1 MFRHSPEGVV
11 IVAAAVEPIGAPVP
25 GPSVPIPPVGMSA
38 RARLDFDVLMRHLM
52 VVGFAALAA
61 WTVVS
66 TTGLALGL
74 TRISPRAT
82 LRFLLAVLVLVF
94 ARRAYWEIRE
104 WRWRRLPPDER
115 FGFANP
121 IREVP
126 RSSERPGDV
135 SDGGFGLEGASEAR
149 R

>member
-1 MFRHSPEGVV
+1 
-11 IVAAAVEPIGAPVP
+11 
-25 GPSVPIPPVGMSA
+25 MSA
-38 RARLDFDVLMRHLM
+38 RAKLDFDVLMRHLM
-52 VVGFAALAA
+52 VVGFAALAG
-61 WTVVS
+61 WTIAS
-66 TTGLALGL
+66 TTGLLLGL
-74 TRISPRAT
+74 TRISPQAT

-121 IREVP
+121 IREHP
-126 RSSERPGDV
+126 RASEFAGPDAAE
-135 SDGGFGLEGASEAR
+135 DLEGASEAR

>member
-1 MFRHSPEGVV
+1 
-11 IVAAAVEPIGAPVP
+11 
-25 GPSVPIPPVGMSA
+25 MSA
-38 RARLDFDVLMRHLM
+38 RARFDFDVLMRHLM
-52 VVGFAALAA
+52 VVGFAALAG
-61 WTVVS
+61 WTIAS
-66 TTGLALGL
+66 ATGLALGL
-74 TRISPRAT
+74 TRISPHAT

-94 ARRAYWEIRE
+94 ARRAYWELQE

-126 RSSERPGDV
+126 RASELLGRPA
-135 SDGGFGLEGASEAR
+135 DGVDDAEGAPEAR

>member
-1 MFRHSPEGVV
+1 MV
-11 IVAAAVEPIGAPVP
+11 APVP
-25 GPSVPIPPVGMSA
+25 GMSLPIPLGGMSA
-38 RARLDFDVLMRHLM
+38 RTRLDFDVLMRHLM

-61 WTVVS
+61 WTIAS

-74 TRISPRAT
+74 TRISPHAT

-94 ARRAYWEIRE
+94 ARRAYWEVRE

-126 RSSERPGDV
+126 RSSERLADGD
-135 SDGGFGLEGASEAR
+135 DGGAGLEGAPEAR

>member
-1 MFRHSPEGVV
+1 
-11 IVAAAVEPIGAPVP
+11 
-25 GPSVPIPPVGMSA
+25 MSA
-38 RARLDFDVLMRHLM
+38 RARLDFDALMRHLM

-61 WTVVS
+61 WTIAS
-66 TTGLALGL
+66 TTGIALGL
-74 TRISPRAT
+74 TRISPHAT

-126 RSSERPGDV
+126 RSSERRADGHADGTGFEGPGGPAV
-135 SDGGFGLEGASEAR
+135 G
-149 R
+149 